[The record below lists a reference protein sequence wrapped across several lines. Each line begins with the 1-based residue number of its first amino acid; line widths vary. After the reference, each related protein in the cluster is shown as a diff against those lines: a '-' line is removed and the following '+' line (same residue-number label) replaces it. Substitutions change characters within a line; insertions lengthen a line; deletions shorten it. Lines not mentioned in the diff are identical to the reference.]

1 MGEIEVPADRYW
13 GAQTARSLHH
23 FDIGY
28 DRMPRSMIRG
38 MGILKEASAVVN
50 ADLGKM
56 DRRIADLIAAAA
68 REVAAGKL
76 DDHFPLRVWQT
87 GSGTQ
92 SNMNANEVIA
102 NRAIE
107 LAGGVLGSK
116 SPVHP
121 NDDVNMSQSSNDT
134 FPTAMHIAAASELTD
149 RLLPAVRELRDALAE
164 KADAYATVTKIGRT
178 HLMDAVPLTLGQEFS
193 GYVAQLDADLVRI
206 EQTLPGLYELAAGGT
221 AVGTG
226 LNTHPEFG
234 ERVAAK
240 IADLTGLPFVTAPN
254 KFAALAAHDALVWT
268 SSALRVLAGSLT
280 KIADDLRWLG
290 SGPRSGLG
298 ELVLPANEPGSSIM
312 PGKVNP
318 TQCEA
323 LTMIA
328 TQVIGLDVAVALGGS
343 GGHLEM
349 NVYKP
354 LMIHNVMESIRIL
367 TDGMN
372 NFRRF
377 LVDGVEA
384 NTKQIA
390 MFLERSLM
398 LVTALSPVIGHD
410 EASKVANYANA
421 NDTTLREAALALGA
435 VSPEEFDR
443 LVDPRAMLRP
453 IAEAQ
458 ATKRTKAP
466 TSAERVSTRRTP
478 AKKPTKQS

>member
-1 MGEIEVPADRYW
+1 
-13 GAQTARSLHH
+13 
-23 FDIGY
+23 
-28 DRMPRSMIRG
+28 
-38 MGILKEASAVVN
+38 
-50 ADLGKM
+50 
-56 DRRIADLIAAAA
+56 
-68 REVAAGKL
+68 
-76 DDHFPLRVWQT
+76 
-87 GSGTQ
+87 
-92 SNMNANEVIA
+92 
-102 NRAIE
+102 
-107 LAGGVLGSK
+107 
-116 SPVHP
+116 
-121 NDDVNMSQSSNDT
+121 
-134 FPTAMHIAAASELTD
+134 
-149 RLLPAVRELRDALAE
+149 
-164 KADAYATVTKIGRT
+164 
-178 HLMDAVPLTLGQEFS
+178 
-193 GYVAQLDADLVRI
+193 
-206 EQTLPGLYELAAGGT
+206 
-221 AVGTG
+221 
-226 LNTHPEFG
+226 
-234 ERVAAK
+234 
-240 IADLTGLPFVTAPN
+240 
-254 KFAALAAHDALVWT
+254 
-268 SSALRVLAGSLT
+268 
-280 KIADDLRWLG
+280 
-290 SGPRSGLG
+290 
-298 ELVLPANEPGSSIM
+298 M

-328 TQVIGLDVAVALGGS
+328 TQVIGLDVAVALGGG